1 MDEVFLNPTISK
13 IKRVIMILFDSNL
26 KICYSKSIAFLPVGV
41 QVIYILFNKLINEV
55 CNDEKN
61 RRKNF
66 LFLN

>member
-1 MDEVFLNPTISK
+1 MSLTDTVFFNSTIRK

-26 KICYSKSIAFLPVGV
+26 MIYYSKSMAFVTISK

-61 RRKNF
+61 R
-66 LFLN
+66 

>member
-1 MDEVFLNPTISK
+1 
-13 IKRVIMILFDSNL
+13 MILFDSNL
-26 KICYSKSIAFLPVGV
+26 KICYSKSIAFLSVGV